1 MGMTLSQKI
10 LADKAGLREVCA
22 GQLITAKLDLVLG
35 NDITSP
41 VAIGELEKAGKSGV
55 LTTTKWL
62 SLWTTLFP
70 IKTLNRR
77 NSAKSAATLRTK
89 KT

>member
-55 LTTTKWL
+55 FDNNKVARYGPLC
-62 SLWTTLFP
+62 SE
-70 IKTLNRR
+70 
-77 NSAKSAATLRTK
+77 
-89 KT
+89 